1 MQIAKGLVVVAVA
14 AAIGVVSL
22 WQFGCDENPT
32 GPKPYKPKDYVLY
45 WSRNRDDSA
54 FFAYHTLSQRLDTFY
69 VPGTR
74 VYDMN
79 TSADGRRLY
88 ISYSDKTRVISTV
101 DHRPLVDLPYS
112 GGYGVTVSPDN
123 RYIAVHSGNLRILST
138 RDYSVVFEDTLAFW
152 RTAFSANGHTLYA
165 FGPASPCRLV
175 YRLDLRN
182 GFQSDFICV
191 PDDIPISRVVP
202 SIDEKLLFMFRSLGS
217 CNMLFDVFDVAG
229 DSLVFRDLVAPGCGD
244 MVVSPDNR
252 YVFFTGPGDLHGWPP
267 PAYSIAR
274 YSIEDRTVD
283 SLVFWSI
290 CGSDL
295 PSGAIGSDLA
305 ITPDG
310 RFLATVDADPHVR
323 LTLYDCQLDDTAK
336 VLCSPEIKGFWYVT
350 CQNAR

>member
-1 MQIAKGLVVVAVA
+1 MRVAKGVVVVAVA

-45 WSRNRDDSA
+45 WNRNGYDSA
-54 FFAYHTLSQRLDTFY
+54 FFAYYTLSQRLDTFY
-69 VPGTR
+69 MPGTR

-229 DSLVFRDLVAPGCGD
+229 DSLVFRDAVAPGCGD
-244 MVVSPDNR
+244 LVVSPDNR
-252 YVFFTGPGDLHGWPP
+252 YVYFTGPGDLHGWPP
-267 PAYSIAR
+267 LAYSFAKYDIR
-274 YSIEDRTVD
+274 NRTID
-283 SLVFWSI
+283 SLQYWSV
-290 CGSDL
+290 CGDTVSHGFAGENL
-295 PSGAIGSDLA
+295 V

-310 RFLATVDADPHVR
+310 HFLAVGECSLQSRMV
-323 LTLYDCQLDDTAK
+323 LYDSWLGDTVK
-336 VLCSPEIKGFWYVT
+336 VECWPFTTFWYLT